1 MIIPDVNLLLYA
13 EIDAFEQHRAA
24 RGWWER
30 TLGGD
35 RQVGLTT
42 VSVFGFLRIAT
53 NRRVFALPLS
63 INEAVARVR
72 EWLAQDNVV
81 LVTPG
86 SRHLD
91 IALPLL
97 ERLGTGASLTTDVQL
112 AAIAIENNADLCSND
127 ADFRRF
133 EGLRWIDPLAATD
146 A

>member
-24 RGWWER
+24 RRWWER
-30 TLGGD
+30 ALAGD

-42 VSVFGFLRIAT
+42 VSIFGFLRVAT

-63 INEAVARVR
+63 IADAVGRVR
-72 EWLAQDNVV
+72 GWLAQDNVV

-97 ERLGTGASLTTDVQL
+97 ERLGTGANLTTDVQL
-112 AAIAIENNADLCSND
+112 AAYVIENNADLCSND
-127 ADFRRF
+127 SDFRRF
-133 EGLRWIDPLAATD
+133 EGLRWIDPLAATH